1 LTNGKG
7 GGVASTTGTAA
18 PATGAEP
25 APAHP
30 KSRGAARRAMR
41 RGPTIDDV
49 AELAGVSRGT
59 VSRVLNGGHY
69 VSSASLK
76 AVQRAM
82 RDTGY
87 AVNQSARSLVTKQ
100 SNAIAFVL
108 SEPQERLF
116 EDPNFSVLLRSCTQ
130 ALAEQDFS
138 LVLML
143 EASDD
148 ERDRVLRYVRGGHV
162 DGVLLISAHSGDP
175 FITDLARGGVPAV
188 ACGKPLVHNTTIP
201 YVAADDRE
209 GARQMTRYLVERG
222 HRRIAMIAGPQ
233 TVGGPE
239 RLQGYQDILGRK
251 ALKRLV
257 VSASDYSHE
266 AGVHAMRRLLSASP
280 DIDAV
285 FVASDLLASGALM
298 ELRRVGRRVPDD
310 VAVGGFD
317 DSRIARESDPP
328 LTTIRQPLDLVSREM
343 VDVLLRL
350 IRREEVSSRLL
361 PTELI
366 VRQSA

>member
-1 LTNGKG
+1 
-7 GGVASTTGTAA
+7 
-18 PATGAEP
+18 
-25 APAHP
+25 
-30 KSRGAARRAMR
+30 MR
-41 RGPTIDDV
+41 RGPTIDEV

-69 VSSASLK
+69 VSPASLR
-76 AVQRAM
+76 AVETAM
-82 RDTGY
+82 RDIGY

-100 SNAIAFVL
+100 SNAVAFVL

-130 ALAEQDFS
+130 ALAEQDVS

-162 DGVLLISAHSGDP
+162 DGVLLISAHAGDP
-175 FITDLARGGVPAV
+175 FITDLARSGVPAV
-188 ACGKPLVHNTTIP
+188 ACGKPLGENVTIP
-201 YVAADDRE
+201 YVAADDCE

-222 HRRIAMIAGPQ
+222 HRRIGMIAGPQ
-233 TVGGPE
+233 IVGGPE

-266 AGVHAMRRLLSASP
+266 AGVTAMRQLLAASP

-285 FVASDLLASGALM
+285 FVASDLLASGALTQ
-298 ELRRVGRRVPDD
+298 LRRAGKRVPDD

-328 LTTIRQPLDLVSREM
+328 MTTIRQPLELVSREM

-350 IRREEVSSRLL
+350 IRREEVSSRVL
-361 PTELI
+361 PTELV
-366 VRQSA
+366 VRESA